1 MNRDRAR
8 ESIPFRFLP
17 VDKAAAT
24 RWVRVC
30 CCAGGLRGRCGFDL
44 FELGF
49 VEAFG
54 FPEVELALGV

>member
-1 MNRDRAR
+1 VLSFELEQA
-8 ESIPFRFLP
+8 FF
-17 VDKAAAT
+17 
-24 RWVRVC
+24 
-30 CCAGGLRGRCGFDL
+30 GGLRGRCGLDL